1 MLTTFLL
8 PLLWTV
14 VTYTLYVLLAVVL
27 FLVSKALIY
36 EMSYLYVMK
45 KFTSE
50 NKDAVMGTYH
60 PYKGLI
66 GFMANPDV
74 ADIRIPIAKE
84 LADLSDKKLVIYHM
98 PVLAPSTMAMVLNQ
112 PAVMKEYL
120 AKEVEYTKK
129 IIGPD
134 FYPLMNI
141 GFVQESGTQALM
153 HKSVY
158 SGFFN
163 NERLSKL
170 KFRMVPILE
179 KKISSLIKQHKIDN
193 STFTEIDL
201 REFLVV
207 IQMAWIT
214 DIVFGCKQESELDID
229 LTAPECQGIK
239 DHDFGHLNL
248 QGLASVSL
256 SQLLESFLK
265 TSFGAGKDMPDQLCF
280 GFLSRF
286 GLTTKWAKHH
296 LVKRILDKKIMGVYN
311 KRYAEHVLDAG
322 KQDDSGNLID
332 IMVQHNKKC
341 LADGNSQELLTDDNI
356 IGDVM
361 VFIFAGIITTLQ
373 SSTSCLMHCTKSYP
387 EWLDKIRA
395 DGVESLDAI
404 MKNKS
409 LDLVMKET
417 LRVWNPMFSS
427 FMRMTIKPMEICGM
441 TIPKGT
447 TIIPPIGWNRDK
459 PYFVDGAKFR
469 PERFE
474 EEVPKLQK
482 EQLASHTPYYE
493 GKRKCL
499 GYPLGEMAVKLLIG
513 TMLKMFELENRQ
525 DGDIK
530 MEIHVLYS
538 TADPKI
544 AIKLK

>member
-8 PLLWTV
+8 PLLPSL
-14 VTYTLYVLLAVVL
+14 VTYPVYALLAVVL
-27 FLVSKALIY
+27 FLVSKAFIY

-60 PYKGLI
+60 PYRGLMK
-66 GFMANPDV
+66 FMGNPDV

-84 LADLSDKKLVIYHM
+84 LADLSDKKLVVYHM
-98 PVLAPSTMAMVLNQ
+98 PALAPSTMAVVLNQ

-129 IIGPD
+129 IIGGD
-134 FYPLMNI
+134 YYPLMNL

-163 NERLSKL
+163 NERLSNH
-170 KFRMVPILE
+170 KFKMVTILE
-179 KKISSLIKQHKIDN
+179 KKISLLIKQHKINN
-193 STFTEIDL
+193 SKFTEIDL

-207 IQMAWIT
+207 IQMASLT
-214 DIVFGCKQESELDID
+214 EIVFGCKQESELDID
-229 LTAPECQGIK
+229 LTAAECQGIK
-239 DHDFGHLNL
+239 DYDFGHLNL
-248 QGLASVSL
+248 QGLATVPL
-256 SQLLESFLK
+256 PQLLESFLK
-265 TSFGAGKDMPDQLCF
+265 TSFGAGGDMQDKLCF
-280 GFLSRF
+280 GLLSKF
-286 GLTTKWAKHH
+286 GLGTKWANHH

-311 KRYAEHVLDAG
+311 KRYAEHVLEAG
-322 KQDDSGNLID
+322 KQENSENLID

-341 LADGNSQELLTDDNI
+341 LADGNSQEQLIDVDI

-361 VFIFAGIITTLQ
+361 VFIFAGIITSLQ

-387 EWLDKIRA
+387 EWLDKIKA

-404 MKNKS
+404 MNNKS

-441 TIPKGT
+441 TIPTGT

-499 GYPLGEMAVKLLIG
+499 GYPLGEMSVKLLIG
-513 TMLKMFELENRQ
+513 TMLKMFEFENRQ
-525 DGDIK
+525 DGEIRMVIK
-530 MEIHVLYS
+530 VAYEA
-538 TADPKI
+538 ADPKI
-544 AIKLK
+544 GVK